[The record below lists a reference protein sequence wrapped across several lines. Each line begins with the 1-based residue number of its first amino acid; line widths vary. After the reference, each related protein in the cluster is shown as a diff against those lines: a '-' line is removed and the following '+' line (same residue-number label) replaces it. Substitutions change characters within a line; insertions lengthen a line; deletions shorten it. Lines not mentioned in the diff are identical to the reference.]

1 MFCNFTG
8 AEEERLNILAAVSIF
23 NKKRKE
29 GEKEFAF
36 YALELVLFLPLL
48 VLFSFFLLMYHTFQA
63 GPALVQNPSQSMKLI
78 QVFP

>member
-48 VLFSFFLLMYHTFQA
+48 VLIFFFLYLIYHM
-63 GPALVQNPSQSMKLI
+63 LE
-78 QVFP
+78 